1 MRGGGPRAPGGGVSS
16 GAGPCEGGALEVG
29 GWGVV
34 VQRRGMGP
42 GMMRGPE
49 GEAKGVGREGR
60 GRVERGWVRWGLA
73 GKGQEGDGRVGVAV
87 RRFIGGGRERA
98 RDV

>member
-1 MRGGGPRAPGGGVSS
+1 M
-16 GAGPCEGGALEVG
+16 EVG

-60 GRVERGWVRWGLA
+60 GRVERGWVRWGLG
-73 GKGQEGDGRVGVAV
+73 GKGQGGDGRVGVAV
-87 RRFIGGGRERA
+87 RRFIGAAGSARA
-98 RDV
+98 TCKVY